1 MINGKWNKRSLS
13 KFMHEYITKIK
24 IFRESWP
31 CDFEMI
37 TISVLLELY
46 HRVKV
51 KSQIRFPQQL
61 EKIFKSCNRY
71 EIYKSLEWQ
80 RILKYM
86 SRAHVKSNTARIE
99 KQGNSTYV
107 VIQEVE
113 VLPLKLSQVLFIIQS
128 HFKSDKS
135 LEMGE

>member
-1 MINGKWNKRSLS
+1 MINDKWNNRSLS
-13 KFMHEYITKIK
+13 KFMHEHITKIK
-24 IFRESWP
+24 ISRESWP
-31 CDFEMI
+31 CEFEMFM
-37 TISVLLELY
+37 ISVLLELY
-46 HRVKV
+46 HRVKL
-51 KSQIRFPQQL
+51 KIQIRFPQLL
-61 EKIFKSCNRY
+61 EKIFKGCNRY
-71 EIYKSLEWQ
+71 EVYKSLEWQ

-86 SRAHVKSNTARIE
+86 WRAHVKSNSARTE

>member
-1 MINGKWNKRSLS
+1 
-13 KFMHEYITKIK
+13 
-24 IFRESWP
+24 
-31 CDFEMI
+31 MI

-46 HRVKV
+46 HRVKL
-51 KSQIRFPQQL
+51 KIQIRFPQL
-61 EKIFKSCNRY
+61 IEKIFKGCNSCNRY
-71 EIYKSLEWQ
+71 EVYKSLEWQ

-86 SRAHVKSNTARIE
+86 WRAHVKSNSARTK

-135 LEMGE
+135 LEMDE

>member
-1 MINGKWNKRSLS
+1 MNEKMINNKWNKRSLS
-13 KFMHEYITKIK
+13 KFMHEYITKIT
-24 IFRESWP
+24 ISRESWP

-61 EKIFKSCNRY
+61 EKIFKSYNRY
-71 EIYKSLEWQ
+71 EIYKSFERQ

-86 SRAHVKSNTARIE
+86 
-99 KQGNSTYV
+99 
-107 VIQEVE
+107 
-113 VLPLKLSQVLFIIQS
+113 
-128 HFKSDKS
+128 
-135 LEMGE
+135 